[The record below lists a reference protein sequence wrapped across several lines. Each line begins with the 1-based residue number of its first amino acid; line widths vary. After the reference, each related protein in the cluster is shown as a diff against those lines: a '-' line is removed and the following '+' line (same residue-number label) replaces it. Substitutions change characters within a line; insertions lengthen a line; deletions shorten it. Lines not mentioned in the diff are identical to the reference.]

1 MTMERLRFSH
11 LLANKSVIGVRNKPF
26 FEEIDE
32 FLTEKKDA
40 SFLIL
45 LKELE
50 RNAYLC
56 GSTNHLSSEVVGYLL
71 HNVWNR
77 FRLTL

>member
-40 SFLIL
+40 SFWYYWKNWREMRIF
-45 LKELE
+45 
-50 RNAYLC
+50 
-56 GSTNHLSSEVVGYLL
+56 VVAPAIY
-71 HNVWNR
+71 R
-77 FRLTL
+77 AKS